1 MSIHLENISVPVK
14 HFIRTASH
22 VAVTS
27 VNPMANTIFN
37 YSKWDK
43 IELSDDESDLHPN
56 IDKDSWFRMK
66 HRSRIER
73 EEKEDGEILCY
84 NKENSED
91 QSRLNIIKSRI
102 KGLKSGKPD
111 EDAEF
116 EDMDALI
123 GEADELEKHIS
134 LRNKRISEIN
144 ERRSWNA
151 DNICQTKEEKT
162 MVNTKGS
169 TSLKADDFVPTGATE
184 KAFPRNAAVLATA
197 AETSSAPS
205 GKVADI
211 ASTSTSSSVTIPTVS
226 KAKPVVAGPVES
238 SGALSKNV
246 TGSEQRDHHAII
258 SYNDFVLSHEVILEE
273 YSDIRDMGATKD
285 YLFKHCGI
293 LLHEHAQSYMLLSSL
308 EDEMNGKRER
318 MKRVC
323 RQSQIL
329 THIQELATSMKRDP
343 RDVVLPF
350 FKRISE
356 PEHLTGFKSSVDDFV
371 ERIIKRSV
379 EKRKEM
385 DAEGEYE
392 EGEGQVGPG
401 GLNPYEV
408 LKSLPKSLRDAFES
422 QDIEN
427 LHKVLGDMEVGE
439 AKRLMK
445 LCVDSGL
452 WVAKDNSIF
461 GEENDDEEKG
471 ED

>member
-1 MSIHLENISVPVK
+1 
-14 HFIRTASH
+14 
-22 VAVTS
+22 
-27 VNPMANTIFN
+27 MANTIFN

-66 HRSRIER
+66 HRSRVER
-73 EEKEDGEILCY
+73 EDKEDGEILCY
-84 NKENSED
+84 IKENSED

-102 KGLKSGKPD
+102 KGLKSGVPD

-162 MVNTKGS
+162 IVNSQLS
-169 TSLKADDFVPTGATE
+169 TSLKADDFVPTGATDR
-184 KAFPRNAAVLATA
+184 AFPRTPVTTTASSGSNVDASKISNVTATTVPA
-197 AETSSAPS
+197 
-205 GKVADI
+205 
-211 ASTSTSSSVTIPTVS
+211 SSSKVS
-226 KAKPVVAGPVES
+226 SDAVKGAVSGPLEIAG
-238 SGALSKNV
+238 GQNKNV
-246 TGSEQRDHHAII
+246 TGSESRDHRAIV
-258 SYNDFVLSHEVILEE
+258 SYNDFVLSHEDVLEE
-273 YSDIRDMGATKD
+273 YSDIREIEPTKE
-285 YLFKHCGI
+285 YLFKHCDV

-318 MKRVC
+318 MQRVC

-343 RDVVLPF
+343 RDVILPF

-356 PEHLTGFKSSVDDFV
+356 PEHLKGFKTSVDDFV
-371 ERIIKRSV
+371 ERIVKRSV

-385 DAEGEYE
+385 DEEGEYE
-392 EGEGQVGPG
+392 EGEGDGQVGPG

-422 QDIEN
+422 QDISR
-427 LHKVLGDMEVGE
+427 LHKVLGDMEPVE

-445 LCVDSGL
+445 MCVDSGL
-452 WVAKDNSIF
+452 WVAKDSSTF
-461 GEENDDEEKG
+461 GEDEGG
-471 ED
+471 EGEGEGGNEDEA